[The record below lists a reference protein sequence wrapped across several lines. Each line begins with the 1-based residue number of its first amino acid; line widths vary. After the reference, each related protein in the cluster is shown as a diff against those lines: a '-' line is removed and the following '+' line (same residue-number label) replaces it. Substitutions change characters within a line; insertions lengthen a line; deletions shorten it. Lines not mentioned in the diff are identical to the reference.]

1 MSGEQS
7 IKGMAG
13 AWKFFADRGGTFT
26 DIVALAP
33 DKTVH
38 IHKLLSVSNQYEDP
52 VQAGIQ
58 QLLSRLQSQHPGA
71 AMESLDEI
79 RVGTTIGTNALLEHK
94 TARVGLLIT
103 SGFRDL
109 LRIGFQS
116 RPDIF
121 ALNIV
126 LPEPLY
132 VCSIEVK
139 ERVDCSGRILEPLDT
154 ESIAAATRELMD
166 AKVDCVA
173 ILFLHST
180 RNPSHE
186 MQAMKFV
193 QEQTGLPVYAS
204 HLSSPLSGAVSR
216 GDTTLVDAA
225 LGPLIQSYASRVE
238 SISSAPAYFM
248 GSAGA
253 LFPAREFSGKDSL
266 LSGPAGGVNA
276 VAAMCRE
283 YSIDR
288 AVGFDMGGTSTDV
301 FCYDGHLQRQ
311 DSCEVGGY
319 RIQAPHLRI
328 HTIASGGGS
337 ILQRDGLRLLVG
349 PESAGA
355 QPGPALYG
363 LDGPATITD
372 ANVILGRVRA
382 ERLPAIF
389 GPGRNA
395 PADSDLSR
403 AALESLQDSEA
414 SESKL
419 EELAQGYISI
429 ACEQMAGAVRKITI
443 EQGRDPAHFTLVSF
457 GGAGGQVAC
466 EVARRAGIKRILFP
480 ALAGLF
486 SAAGIGRT
494 NHSSLVTIPSGLEL
508 EKGLEQSKSQCNALL
523 ESDVESI
530 RLEFRV
536 LPEGSD
542 FYVSLIYESWPVYS
556 RIQTDFNNRFQEL
569 YGYRPAAGILSS
581 VLVEKIKGGSVD
593 LRLAADLN
601 VSRDAPPAEDI
612 QVYDQKWIAARHFR
626 RDFLQAGSFLK
637 GPAIISSDT
646 DTVYI
651 APDWEGVVTDSG
663 DLDIQRNKNGA
674 MEGASEER
682 SLEIS
687 AEIHQRKL
695 ESIAIE
701 MGTVLQRTARSV
713 NIKERLDFSC
723 AIFDAEGRILVSA
736 PHIPVHLGSM
746 QDSIQAVLPLL
757 ESGGQ
762 RYPDNPAQE
771 PINSHNSKG
780 KSLRKR
786 TEEANR
792 LRRES
797 ENEERIENEDLNQN
811 DTRAFNGGKEFYLIN
826 DPYGGGTHL
835 PDVTVVWPV
844 YLTGAA
850 SSDETDERKL
860 PDYFVAA
867 RGHHADIGGISPGS
881 MPARS
886 STIYDEGILI
896 PATGFDREA
905 LSPGGAVEELFR
917 KGGARAPETNR
928 ADIAAQVAACIRGLE
943 MLESMQGTGARQKE
957 SYLRKAA
964 RASVQ
969 DSLRQLLVH
978 GKCRAR
984 LELDPLESAE
994 EASRGPSNSVDPSVE
1009 SRQAHI
1015 ELSLEMRGSRFLFDF
1030 SGSSLAPVANFQTP
1044 APVVRSAVLYCL
1056 YLISRRSIPLNA
1068 GALEDI
1074 DIELGNT
1081 FLQAVHPMPVVAGNV
1096 ETSQVLVDIILMA
1109 AGALSPGPGT
1119 MNNLSFGNAGYQYYE
1134 TIGGGSGAGPG
1145 FAGTSAV
1152 QCHMTNSRITDPE
1165 VLEGRFPVI
1174 LEQFRIRTG
1183 SGGAGR
1189 LSGGDGIIRQIRFL
1203 EDMTVSVLSNRRRSS
1218 APGLE
1223 GGQPG
1228 SPGRNLVI
1236 SHNQIRE
1243 LDYCDTLDL
1252 KSGDSI
1258 RIETPGGSGY
1268 GSAR

>member
-1 MSGEQS
+1 
-7 IKGMAG
+7 MAG
-13 AWKFFADRGGTFT
+13 AWKVFADRGGTFT

-33 DKTVH
+33 DNTVH
-38 IHKLLSVSNQYEDP
+38 THKLLSVSNQYEDP

-58 QLLSRLQSQHPGA
+58 QLLSRLQSQYPGA
-71 AMESLDEI
+71 GMESLDEI
-79 RVGTTIGTNALLEHK
+79 RVGTTIGTNAVLEHK

-109 LRIGFQS
+109 LRIGFQA

-126 LPEPLY
+126 LPDPLY
-132 VCSIEVK
+132 VCSIEIN
-139 ERVDCSGRILEPLDT
+139 ERVNSSGRILKPLDA
-154 ESIAAATRELMD
+154 ESLAAATRELMA

-180 RNPSHE
+180 RNSSHE
-186 MQAMKFV
+186 TQAMKLV

-204 HLSSPLSGAVSR
+204 HMSSPLSGAVSR

-238 SISSAPAYFM
+238 SISSAPVYFM

-311 DSCEVGGY
+311 DTCEVGGY

-382 ERLPAIF
+382 ERLPSIF

-395 PADSDLSR
+395 PANPDLSS
-403 AALESLQDSEA
+403 AALNLLKDSEA

-443 EQGRDPAHFTLVSF
+443 EQGRDPAHFTMVSF

-494 NHSSLVTIPSGLEL
+494 NHSSLFTIPSGLPL
-508 EKGLEQSKSQCNALL
+508 EAGLQHSKSQCSKVL
-523 ESDVESI
+523 ESNPESI
-530 RLEFRV
+530 HLEFRV

-542 FYVSLIYESWPVYS
+542 FYVSLIYESWPDYS
-556 RIQTDFNNRFQEL
+556 RIQTDFNKRFQEL
-569 YGYRPAAGILSS
+569 YGYQPAAGILSS
-581 VLVEKIKGGSVD
+581 VLVEQIKGGSAD
-593 LRLAADLN
+593 LRLPVGPG
-601 VSRDAPPAEDI
+601 VSPDASSAEHI
-612 QVYDQKWIAARHFR
+612 RVYDQKWLRARHFH
-626 RDFLQAGSFLK
+626 RDFLQVGSPLK

-663 DLDIQRNKNGA
+663 DLDIHWSPDA
-674 MEGASEER
+674 MMDGASQER

-746 QDSIQAVLPLL
+746 QDSVQAVLPLL
-757 ESGGQ
+757 ESGGHGSRDSETRQ
-762 RYPDNPAQE
+762 QVSSRNQE
-771 PINSHNSKG
+771 EN
-780 KSLRKR
+780 SLRIK
-786 TEEANR
+786 TEEEI
-792 LRRES
+792 RRRKEG
-797 ENEERIENEDLNQN
+797 ENEERFES
-811 DTRAFNGGKEFYLIN
+811 DTEAFNAAKEFYLIN

-844 YLTGAA
+844 YLAGAVGTEA
-850 SSDETDERKL
+850 SDERKP

-886 STIYDEGILI
+886 SSIHEEGILI
-896 PATGFDREA
+896 PATGFDRSA
-905 LSPGGAVEELFR
+905 LIPGGPVEELFR
-917 KGGARAPETNR
+917 QGGARAPETNR
-928 ADIAAQVAACIRGLE
+928 ADIAAQVAACVRGME
-943 MLESMQGTGARQKE
+943 MLKAMQGTGAREKE

-969 DSLRQLLVH
+969 DSLQQLLAN
-978 GKCRAR
+978 GKCRSR
-984 LELDPLESAE
+984 LELDPKESTHHSPE
-994 EASRGPSNSVDPSVE
+994 GTSGEDTYSVDSPVE
-1009 SRQAHI
+1009 SRNAHI
-1015 ELSLEMRGSRFLFDF
+1015 ELSLEMRDSRFLFDF

-1081 FLQAVHPMPVVAGNV
+1081 FLQAVYPMPVVAGNV
-1096 ETSQVLVDIILMA
+1096 ETSQVLVDAILMA

-1119 MNNLSFGNAGYQYYE
+1119 MNNLSFGNERYQYYE

-1165 VLEGRFPVI
+1165 VLESRFPVI
-1174 LEQFRIRTG
+1174 LEEFSIRTG
-1183 SGGAGR
+1183 SGGAGQFC
-1189 LSGGDGIIRQIRFL
+1189 GGDGIIRQIRFL
-1203 EDMTVSVLSNRRRSS
+1203 EEMTVSVLSNRRRSS
-1218 APGLE
+1218 TPGLE

-1236 SHNQIRE
+1236 SQNQIRE
-1243 LDYCDTLDL
+1243 LDYCYSLEL
-1252 KSGDSI
+1252 NSGDSI

-1268 GSAR
+1268 GKPE